1 MGVQLMSSTS
11 ICYEEAMTDY
21 SQVTSQHQSTL
32 LSVASVGTSKREE

>member
-32 LSVASVGTSKREE
+32 LSVASEGTNRR